1 MMEPILVVL
10 LAGISRAHA
19 KVSQRLAVL
28 TQQSIRVIALL
39 TLSIPI
45 AMFVVARFAQWVT
58 GKSYNLFNTSNPWYI
73 VMEFMTYLTGPF
85 TTFIAVLYYL
95 IASRFFQKHMDV
107 TSQVLFGL
115 NALAFVG
122 LSLFCQLRDL
132 GERVQPKILP

>member
-19 KVSQRLAVL
+19 RLSQRWAAL

-45 AMFVVARFAQWVT
+45 AMFVVARFAQWAL
-58 GKSYNLFNTSNPWYI
+58 GKSSSFFDTSNPWYI
-73 VMEFMTYLTGPF
+73 DMDLTTYLAGPF
-85 TTFIAVLYYL
+85 TSFIAVLYYL
-95 IASRFFQKHMDV
+95 IASRFFRKHMDV
-107 TSQVLFGL
+107 MSQVLFGL

-122 LSLFCQLRDL
+122 LSIFWLTAMGFLDASA
-132 GERVQPKILP
+132 IF